1 MAETARQLPPVEAP
15 VEALVR
21 RDRLIVAGGLAG
33 LVLLAWLWLLS
44 GAGTGMDIR
53 MTSRPALFPGG
64 GDAMDMMAM
73 GAAPWSA
80 ATWLLIIGMW
90 WIMMIAMMIPS
101 AAPMILLHAR
111 VVRHAR
117 KGREDAAPVPSGAF
131 LAGYLAVWLGF
142 SLAAAALQFLAGRV
156 GLFSPPMMWVV
167 NVWLAAGLLVA
178 AGLYQLSPLKRACLE
193 QCRAPAEFLSRMWRP
208 GRLGALRMG
217 VTHGAYC
224 LGCCWGLMALLFVGG
239 VMNVYWIVGLAI
251 VVLIEKLLPRGDR
264 LSLVIGP
271 LLVVA
276 GLWLAVRGL

>member
-1 MAETARQLPPVEAP
+1 MAEATRQLPPVEAP

-21 RDRLIVAGGLAG
+21 RDRLIVAGGLAA
-33 LVLLAWLWLLS
+33 LILLAWLWLLA
-44 GAGTGMDIR
+44 GAGTGMDIG
-53 MTSRPALFPGG
+53 MTSRPALFPG

-73 GAAPWSA
+73 GAASWSA
-80 ATWLLIIGMW
+80 ATWLLMIGMW

-117 KGREDAAPVPSGAF
+117 KGRTEAAPVPSGTF

-142 SLAAAALQFLAGRV
+142 SVAAAALQFLAGRA
-156 GLFSPPMMWVV
+156 GLLSQPMMWAV
-167 NVWLAAGLLVA
+167 NVWLASGLLVA
-178 AGLYQLSPLKRACLE
+178 VGLYQLSPLKRVCLE
-193 QCRAPAEFLSRMWRP
+193 HCRAPAEFLSRMWRP

-239 VMNVYWIVGLAI
+239 IMNVYWIVGLAG

-264 LSLVIGP
+264 LSLLVGP
-271 LLVVA
+271 VLIAA

>member
-1 MAETARQLPPVEAP
+1 MAEAARQLPP

-21 RDRLIVAGGLAG
+21 RDRLIVAGGLAV
-33 LVLLAWLWLLS
+33 LILLAWLWLLS

-73 GAAPWSA
+73 GASPWSA
-80 ATWLLIIGMW
+80 ATWLLMIGMW

-142 SLAAAALQFLAGRV
+142 SVTAAALQFLAGQA
-156 GLFSPPMMWVV
+156 GLLSQPMMWAV

-178 AGLYQLSPLKRACLE
+178 AGLYQLS
-193 QCRAPAEFLSRMWRP
+193 
-208 GRLGALRMG
+208 AL
-217 VTHGAYC
+217 
-224 LGCCWGLMALLFVGG
+224 
-239 VMNVYWIVGLAI
+239 
-251 VVLIEKLLPRGDR
+251 
-264 LSLVIGP
+264 
-271 LLVVA
+271 
-276 GLWLAVRGL
+276 